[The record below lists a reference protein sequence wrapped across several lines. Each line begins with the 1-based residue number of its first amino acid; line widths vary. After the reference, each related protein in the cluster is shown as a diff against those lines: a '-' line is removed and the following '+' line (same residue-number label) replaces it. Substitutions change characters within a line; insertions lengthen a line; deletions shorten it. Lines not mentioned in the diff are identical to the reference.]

1 MTPEFP
7 LYGIFIVDTPIKTVT
22 QQIFKNQKNHNTP
35 FHYYYAKKNIKSW

>member
-22 QQIFKNQKNHNTP
+22 QQIFKNQKIITRLITIIMP
-35 FHYYYAKKNIKSW
+35 KRI